1 MRSTR
6 GDIMEMEEL
15 IRCSLVVTWYFGY
28 ITDVVSYLRLTVM
41 ANEEISS
48 LINDDMLWSK
58 NFNKSYSDFSN
69 LSPRE
74 FYFSIT
80 GVDFLVGEH
89 KIPTKKMVDELVKT
103 AKLGLIILDRDRFIR
118 LIAERGD
125 YKIEEISTVV
135 DLDLFLGKCDPGNKR
150 LKFLHDLIRSAEDI
164 NKKI

>member
-1 MRSTR
+1 V
-6 GDIMEMEEL
+6 EMEKL

-48 LINDDMLWSK
+48 LINDDMLWSR
-58 NFNKSYSDFSN
+58 NFDGSYSGFSN

-80 GVDFLVGEH
+80 NVDFFVGEH
-89 KIPTKKMVDELVKT
+89 KIPTKKMVDELLKT
-103 AKLGLIILDRDRFIR
+103 AKLGLIILDQDRFIR

-125 YKIEEISTVV
+125 YKIEEISTVI

>member
-1 MRSTR
+1 M
-6 GDIMEMEEL
+6 I
-15 IRCSLVVTWYFGY
+15 ICSLVVTWYFGY
-28 ITDVVSYLRLTVM
+28 ITDIKSYLRLTVM
-41 ANEEISS
+41 VNEEISS
-48 LINDDMLWSK
+48 LINNDMFWSR
-58 NFNKSYSDFSN
+58 NFDGSYSDFSN

-80 GVDFLVGEH
+80 GVDFFVGEH
-89 KIPTKKMVDELVKT
+89 KIPTKKMVDELLKT

-135 DLDLFLGKCDPGNKR
+135 DLDLFLGKCDPENSR

-164 NKKI
+164 SKKI

>member
-1 MRSTR
+1 M
-6 GDIMEMEEL
+6 

-28 ITDVVSYLRLTVM
+28 ITDIICYLRLTVM
-41 ANEEISS
+41 ANEKISS
-48 LINDDMLWSK
+48 LINNNMFWSR
-58 NFNKSYSDFSN
+58 NFDGSYSGFSN

-80 GVDFLVGEH
+80 GVDFFVGEH
-89 KIPTKKMVDELVKT
+89 KIPTKKMVDELLKT

-118 LIAERGD
+118 LIAERSN

-135 DLDLFLGKCDPGNKR
+135 DLDLFLGKCDPENKR

>member
-80 GVDFLVGEH
+80 DVDFFVGEH

-103 AKLGLIILDRDRFIR
+103 AKLGLIIT
-118 LIAERGD
+118 
-125 YKIEEISTVV
+125 EI
-135 DLDLFLGKCDPGNKR
+135 DL
-150 LKFLHDLIRSAEDI
+150 
-164 NKKI
+164 

>member
-1 MRSTR
+1 M
-6 GDIMEMEEL
+6 IK
-15 IRCSLVVTWYFGY
+15 CSLVVTWYFGY
-28 ITDVVSYLRLTVM
+28 VTDIMSYLRLTVM

-48 LINDDMLWSK
+48 LINNDMFWSR

-74 FYFSIT
+74 FYFST
-80 GVDFLVGEH
+80 TDVDFFVGEH

-103 AKLGLIILDRDRFIR
+103 AKLGNIILDRDRFIR
-118 LIAERGD
+118 IHSERSD
-125 YKIEEISTVV
+125 YKIEEISTGV
-135 DLDLFLGKCDPGNKR
+135 DLDLFLGKCDPENKR

>member
-1 MRSTR
+1 M
-6 GDIMEMEEL
+6 IK
-15 IRCSLVVTWYFGY
+15 CSLVVTWYFGY
-28 ITDVVSYLRLTVM
+28 VTDIMSYLRLTVM

-48 LINDDMLWSK
+48 LINNDMFWSR
-58 NFNKSYSDFSN
+58 NFDGIYSGFSN

-74 FYFSIT
+74 FYFSTT
-80 GVDFLVGEH
+80 GVDFFVGEH

-103 AKLGLIILDRDRFIR
+103 AKLGNIILDRDRFIR
-118 LIAERGD
+118 IHSERSN

-135 DLDLFLGKCDPGNKR
+135 DLDLFLGKCDPENKR

>member
-1 MRSTR
+1 MVK
-6 GDIMEMEEL
+6 
-15 IRCSLVVTWYFGY
+15 CSLVVTWYFGY
-28 ITDVVSYLRLTVM
+28 IIDVVSYLKLTVL
-41 ANEEISS
+41 ASEEISS
-48 LINDDMLWSK
+48 LINNDMFWSR
-58 NFNKSYSDFSN
+58 NFNGSYSGFYN

-80 GVDFLVGEH
+80 GVDFFVGEH
-89 KIPTKKMVDELVKT
+89 KIPTKKMVDELLKT

-118 LIAERGD
+118 LIAERSD

-135 DLDLFLGKCDPGNKR
+135 DLDLFLGKCDPENKG

>member
-1 MRSTR
+1 M
-6 GDIMEMEEL
+6 

-28 ITDVVSYLRLTVM
+28 IIDVVSYLKLTVL
-41 ANEEISS
+41 ASEEISS
-48 LINDDMLWSK
+48 LINNDMFWSR
-58 NFNKSYSDFSN
+58 NFDGSYSGFYN

-80 GVDFLVGEH
+80 GVDFFVGEH
-89 KIPTKKMVDELVKT
+89 KIPTKKMVDELLKT

-118 LIAERGD
+118 LIAERSD

-135 DLDLFLGKCDPGNKR
+135 DLDLFLGKCDPENKR

>member
-1 MRSTR
+1 M
-6 GDIMEMEEL
+6 IK
-15 IRCSLVVTWYFGY
+15 CSLVVTWYFGY
-28 ITDVVSYLRLTVM
+28 VTDIMSYLRLTVM

-48 LINDDMLWSK
+48 LINNDMFWSR

-74 FYFSIT
+74 FYFSTT
-80 GVDFLVGEH
+80 GVYFFVGEH

-103 AKLGLIILDRDRFIR
+103 AKLGNIILDRDRFIR
-118 LIAERGD
+118 IHSERSD
-125 YKIEEISTVV
+125 YKIEEISTGV
-135 DLDLFLGKCDPGNKR
+135 DLDLFLGKCDPENKR

>member
-1 MRSTR
+1 
-6 GDIMEMEEL
+6 MEMEKL
-15 IRCSLVVTWYFGY
+15 IRCSLAVTWYFGY
-28 ITDVVSYLRLTVM
+28 ITDIMSYLRLTVM

-48 LINDDMLWSK
+48 LINSDMFWSR
-58 NFNKSYSDFSN
+58 NFDGSYSGFSN

-80 GVDFLVGEH
+80 GVDFFVGEH

-103 AKLGLIILDRDRFIR
+103 AKLGNFILDRDRFIR
-118 LIAERGD
+118 LIAERSD
-125 YKIEEISTVV
+125 YKIEEISIVV

>member
-1 MRSTR
+1 M
-6 GDIMEMEEL
+6 IK
-15 IRCSLVVTWYFGY
+15 CSLVVIWYFGY
-28 ITDVVSYLRLTVM
+28 ITDIISYLRLTVL

-48 LINDDMLWSK
+48 LINNDMFWSR
-58 NFNKSYSDFSN
+58 NFNDSYSNFSN
-69 LSPRE
+69 LTPRE
-74 FYFSIT
+74 FYFSTT
-80 GVDFLVGEH
+80 GVDFFVGEH

-103 AKLGLIILDRDRFIR
+103 AKLGNIILDRDRFIR
-118 LIAERGD
+118 LIAERSD

>member
-1 MRSTR
+1 MVK
-6 GDIMEMEEL
+6 
-15 IRCSLVVTWYFGY
+15 CSLVVTWYFGY
-28 ITDVVSYLRLTVM
+28 IIDVVSYLRLTVM

-48 LINDDMLWSK
+48 LINNDMFWSR
-58 NFNKSYSDFSN
+58 NFDGSYSGFYN

-80 GVDFLVGEH
+80 GVDFFVGEH
-89 KIPTKKMVDELVKT
+89 KIPTKKMVDELLKT

-118 LIAERGD
+118 IHSERSD
-125 YKIEEISTVV
+125 YKIEEINTGV
-135 DLDLFLGKCDPGNKR
+135 DLDLFLGKCDLGNKR

>member
-1 MRSTR
+1 M
-6 GDIMEMEEL
+6 IK
-15 IRCSLVVTWYFGY
+15 CSLVVTWYFGY
-28 ITDVVSYLRLTVM
+28 ITDIMSYLRLTVM

-48 LINDDMLWSK
+48 LINSDMFWSR
-58 NFNKSYSDFSN
+58 NFDGSYCGFSN

-74 FYFSIT
+74 FYFSTT
-80 GVDFLVGEH
+80 GVDFFVGEH
-89 KIPTKKMVDELVKT
+89 KIPTKKMADELLKM
-103 AKLGLIILDRDRFIR
+103 AKLGNIILDRDRFIR
-118 LIAERGD
+118 IHSERSV

>member
-1 MRSTR
+1 M
-6 GDIMEMEEL
+6 IK
-15 IRCSLVVTWYFGY
+15 CSLAVTWYFGY

-48 LINDDMLWSK
+48 LINNDMFWSR
-58 NFNKSYSDFSN
+58 NFDGSYSSFSN

-80 GVDFLVGEH
+80 DVDFFVGEH
-89 KIPTKKMVDELVKT
+89 KIPTKKMVDELLKT
-103 AKLGLIILDRDRFIR
+103 AKLGLIILDQDRFIR
-118 LIAERGD
+118 LIAESSN

-135 DLDLFLGKCDPGNKR
+135 DLDLFLGKCDQENKR

>member
-1 MRSTR
+1 M
-6 GDIMEMEEL
+6 IK
-15 IRCSLVVTWYFGY
+15 CSLSVTWYFGY
-28 ITDVVSYLRLTVM
+28 ITDIMSYLRLTVM

-48 LINDDMLWSK
+48 LINNDMFWSR
-58 NFNKSYSDFSN
+58 NFDGSYSDFSN

-80 GVDFLVGEH
+80 GVDFFVGEH

-103 AKLGLIILDRDRFIR
+103 SKLGNIILDRDRFIR
-118 LIAERGD
+118 IHSEMSN
-125 YKIEEISTVV
+125 YKIEEISTGV

-150 LKFLHDLIRSAEDI
+150 IKFLHDLIRSAKDI

>member
-1 MRSTR
+1 M
-6 GDIMEMEEL
+6 IK
-15 IRCSLVVTWYFGY
+15 CSLAVTWYFGY
-28 ITDVVSYLRLTVM
+28 ITDIISYLRLTVM

-48 LINDDMLWSK
+48 LINNDRFWSR
-58 NFNKSYSDFSN
+58 NFDGSYSGFSN

-80 GVDFLVGEH
+80 GVDFFIGEH

-103 AKLGLIILDRDRFIR
+103 AKLGNIILDRDRYIR
-118 LIAERGD
+118 IHSEMSD

-135 DLDLFLGKCDPGNKR
+135 DLDLFLGKCDPENKR